1 MDKQEKTMSKYPVEE
16 KYGIKVEEVI
26 LSGNPDW
33 DSWMTVY
40 DSEGTHLVHYIGDPN
55 EVEPEEAEEPAK
67 RNGRPTIK
75 LPEDRIKELH
85 KQGLGYKAIAT
96 QLKREGYKTS
106 FMTVKRILA
115 RT

>member
-1 MDKQEKTMSKYPVEE
+1 MCKYPVEE
-16 KYGIKVEEVI
+16 KYGIKVKEIIV
-26 LSGNPDW
+26 SGNPDW
-33 DSWMTVY
+33 DSWHTVH
-40 DSEGTHLVHYIGDPN
+40 D
-55 EVEPEEAEEPAK
+55 
-67 RNGRPTIK
+67 
-75 LPEDRIKELH
+75 KELA